1 MIAVLGCVLIAS
13 SQAIGCDGQTVVR
26 WVERVV
32 LAGSSLAGIGYG
44 VKQRR
49 IKEHTIREMGSF
61 RQKYEALLDPD
72 RTSSRLTERG
82 RTPTKNKR
90 HYDNA

>member
-1 MIAVLGCVLIAS
+1 MIAAVGCVLIAS
-13 SQAIGCDGQTVVR
+13 SHAIGCDGQTVIR

-44 VKQRR
+44 AKQRR
-49 IKEHTIREMGSF
+49 IKEQTIQEMGSF

-82 RTPTKNKR
+82 RTPTKKTR
-90 HYDNA
+90 HHDNA